1 MDISKVQINVVRS
14 DGKEFLIDNQS
25 WKITSDGLDGFD
37 FITPTIST
45 EANAFGDGSVVQS
58 IHIGEK
64 DRTVKCR
71 YQGTLQEK
79 ASQRQFVRNFL
90 NPKYTY
96 KVVVDYMEEKKY
108 CEGSLYTMSCPTE
121 NIYKDLTLQFTIL
134 STQPYLLSYDDFN
147 KNIASVEGGLEFNFE
162 IPEEGVEFGTYS
174 FAKEI
179 EIDNQGDVETYCK
192 AIFTAKG
199 TVINPM
205 LKKDDVY
212 IKIIDTMNAGDVIE
226 MDLVS
231 KPVHITKNGKN
242 IIGKTDRSS
251 SFNEMLFSVG
261 QNVISFDADNGDNLL
276 DVVILYNER
285 FLGM

>member
-37 FITPTIST
+37 FITPTITT

-71 YQGTLQEK
+71 YQGTLLEK
-79 ASQRQFVRNFL
+79 AVQRQFVRNFL
-90 NPKYTY
+90 NPKYTF
-96 KVVVDYMEEKKY
+96 KVIVDYMEEKKY
-108 CEGSLYTMSCPTE
+108 CKGNLYTMSCPTE

-147 KNIASVEGGLEFNFE
+147 KNIASVEG
-162 IPEEGVEFGTYS
+162 
-174 FAKEI
+174 AKEI

-231 KPVHITKNGKN
+231 KPVHITKNGQN

-261 QNVISFDADNGDNLL
+261 RNVISFDADNGDNLL